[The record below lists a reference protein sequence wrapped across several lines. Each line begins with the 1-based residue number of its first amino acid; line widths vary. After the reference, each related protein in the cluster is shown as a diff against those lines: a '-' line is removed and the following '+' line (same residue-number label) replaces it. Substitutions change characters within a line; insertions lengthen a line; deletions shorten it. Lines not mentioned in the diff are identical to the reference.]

1 VSIGPPGRKA
11 GHEVEKSKEEL
22 GKWTTSHISL
32 FINLGVGCFKDLK
45 SSAMELSMYLAQ
57 DLEKLKVELWRELLR
72 AEIIAS
78 V

>member
-1 VSIGPPGRKA
+1 
-11 GHEVEKSKEEL
+11 
-22 GKWTTSHISL
+22 
-32 FINLGVGCFKDLK
+32 
-45 SSAMELSMYLAQ
+45 MELSMYLAQ